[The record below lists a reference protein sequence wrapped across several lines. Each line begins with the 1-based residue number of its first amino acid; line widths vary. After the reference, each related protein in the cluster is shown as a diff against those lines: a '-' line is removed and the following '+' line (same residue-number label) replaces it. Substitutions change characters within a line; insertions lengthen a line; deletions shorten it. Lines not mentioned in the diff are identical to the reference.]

1 MSKPLKQMMTDA
13 LRDRYAGV
21 DSACVVD
28 LTGLDVVST
37 TRFRR
42 TLREKSMQVA
52 VVKNSLAARAF
63 QGTPLEPL
71 GRSLKGPCALVT
83 GGDSILEVARTLV
96 AALKDFAVIRLKQAI
111 IEGDPALMTVEEVSR
126 LKGRLELIGE
136 VAMLI
141 SSPGRRVAGCI
152 LSPGGIIAGCIKGL
166 IEKLEKSAA

>member
-152 LSPGGIIAGCIKGL
+152 AGPQARIAGCVKAIADRDEKG
-166 IEKLEKSAA
+166 AA